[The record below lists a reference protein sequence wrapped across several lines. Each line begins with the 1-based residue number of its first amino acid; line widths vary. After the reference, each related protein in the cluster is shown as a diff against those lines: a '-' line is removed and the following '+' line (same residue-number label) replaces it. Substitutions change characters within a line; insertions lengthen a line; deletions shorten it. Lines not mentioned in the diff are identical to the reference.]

1 MTYQPIENNGT
12 SSSRLEANVA
22 IFSSPTTPRSE
33 TSLARSS
40 DSIGAR
46 HAFGRLPPRG
56 GDAETMREAIQCRR
70 ELLPRGFI
78 FVAVKN
84 GSRSFPPRCADLL
97 CYQGRHPLVQDLP
110 TLPSARR
117 R

>member
-46 HAFGRLPPRG
+46 HAFGRLPP
-56 GDAETMREAIQCRR
+56 AEEMLRPCER
-70 ELLPRGFI
+70 LFN
-78 FVAVKN
+78 VAVSSCHAASSS
-84 GSRSFPPRCADLL
+84 SR
-97 CYQGRHPLVQDLP
+97 
-110 TLPSARR
+110 
-117 R
+117 